1 MVTSGENHRQGAADV
16 GMEMASQ
23 HSFRFRKWFFK
34 GCAAHQGS
42 QLKLFGNS
50 LWVNAIVEG
59 NRNRSAV
66 TETSRT

>member
-16 GMEMASQ
+16 GMEMALPPLFQ
-23 HSFRFRKWFFK
+23 VRKWFFK

-50 LWVNAIVEG
+50 LRVNAIVEG